1 METLYLNLY
10 KLFSNELMY
19 LNVGYNMNETTLCKM
34 MSLLNAIDYIQY
46 GNPTSTEI
54 VKIIQYYENI

>member
-1 METLYLNLY
+1 
-10 KLFSNELMY
+10 
-19 LNVGYNMNETTLCKM
+19 MNETTLCKM